1 MFNKLFGN
9 VILQQADILR
19 VQKIKQRH
27 PVARKA
33 RRIVHA
39 LFSTTPRHFMFVCL
53 LLTLFPVAQKASAQ
67 EVLDRIVATV
77 DDKIILQSELSQYAY
92 QLAIQMGI
100 DPRRDAAKFDALRAN
115 ALESLVDQKAMLV
128 KAAEDSVV
136 VDERQVDQVLDDRIK
151 AMTQQLGSEEKVEE
165 YFGQPMRKIRRTL
178 RRDISEGMLVR
189 TLQQKKFR
197 EVRISRREVEQFYHA
212 MKDSLPGIKESAR
225 LSHVLLNIQAGDEA
239 TKAARAKAEEL
250 LTRIRAG
257 ENFAELAGKYSEDPG
272 SQKRGGEL
280 GFIQRGDFVREF
292 EEAAF
297 ALQPGEISG
306 LVQSQFGIHIIQMI
320 DRRGEKINVR
330 HILIRVAM
338 STGDEN
344 RTAEKLKS
352 LREEIVSGKIKFEDA
367 AKQYS
372 NDLTTNEKGGD
383 LGWFEIDQL
392 QVPEFVDVA
401 KSLKP
406 GEISQPIKTQFG
418 YHIVRLD
425 ERREPRDF
433 NLKEDWDQIEDMALN
448 FKAEQEFRKWV
459 DALKKD
465 LYIKIADQS

>member
-1 MFNKLFGN
+1 MFSALLKSSSIGQIRAQTFQNISPK
-9 VILQQADILR
+9 R
-19 VQKIKQRH
+19 VA
-27 PVARKA
+27 ARKM
-33 RRIVHA
+33 RGRTRCRIFSVSRLFMQACIVLA
-39 LFSTTPRHFMFVCL
+39 LLQLVE
-53 LLTLFPVAQKASAQ
+53 KAHAQ

-100 DPRRDAAKFDALRAN
+100 DPRRDPAKFEALRTN

-136 VDERQVDQVLDDRIK
+136 VDERQVDQVLDERIK

-178 RRDISEGMLVR
+178 RRDISEAMLVR

-197 EVRISRREVEQFYHA
+197 EVKISRREVEQFYHA

-225 LSHVLLNIQAGDEA
+225 LSHILLNIQAGEEA

-257 ENFAELAGKYSEDPG
+257 ENFAELAGKFSEDPG

-338 STGDEN
+338 SAGDEN
-344 RTAEKLKS
+344 RTAEKLKN

-418 YHIVRLD
+418 YHIVRVD

>member
-1 MFNKLFGN
+1 MFSALLKSFSNGQMIAQTFQN
-9 VILQQADILR
+9 ISPSR
-19 VQKIKQRH
+19 VA
-27 PVARKA
+27 ARKMRRCTR
-33 RRIVHA
+33 RRISAVSR
-39 LFSTTPRHFMFVCL
+39 LFMQVCIVLAL
-53 LLTLFPVAQKASAQ
+53 LLFVEKAQAQ

-100 DPRRDAAKFDALRAN
+100 DPRRDAAKFEALRAN

-128 KAAEDSVV
+128 KAAEDSIV

-197 EVRISRREVEQFYHA
+197 EVKISRREVEQFYHA
-212 MKDSLPGIKESAR
+212 MKDSLPGIKESVR
-225 LSHVLLNIQAGDEA
+225 LSHILLNIQAGDEA

-338 STGDEN
+338 SAGDEN
-344 RTAEKLKS
+344 RTAERLKN

-367 AKQYS
+367 AKQHS

-392 QVPEFVDVA
+392 QVPEFVGVA

>member
-1 MFNKLFGN
+1 MIGKLFAN
-9 VILQQADILR
+9 YFLHQSCIQNY
-19 VQKIKQRH
+19 QKIKQRGL
-27 PVARKA
+27 AAKKT
-33 RRIVHA
+33 RRISRSHCPA
-39 LFSTTPRHFMFVCL
+39 APRLFMNVCFVATML
-53 LLTLFPVAQKASAQ
+53 SVVPNANAQ
-67 EVLDRIVATV
+67 EILDRIVATV

-100 DPRRDAAKFDALRAN
+100 DPRRDPAKFDALRAN

-128 KAAEDSVV
+128 KAVEDSVV
-136 VDERQVDQVLDDRIK
+136 VDDRQVDQVLDDRIK
-151 AMTQQLGSEEKVEE
+151 SMTQQLGSEEKVEE

-212 MKDSLPGIKESAR
+212 MKDSLPGIKASAR

-338 STGDEN
+338 SAGDES
-344 RTAEKLKS
+344 RTAERLKN

-367 AKQYS
+367 ARQYS

-392 QVPEFVDVA
+392 QVPEFVEVA